1 MQCSRTNINFHKTKG
16 ILFPKQMMIATV
28 IDKKQDQHTGIFI
41 INRLFLRRDELVLSL
56 TRFSRNLSDSDFNLI
71 RSQ

>member
-1 MQCSRTNINFHKTKG
+1 
-16 ILFPKQMMIATV
+16 MMIATV
-28 IDKKQDQHTGIFI
+28 IDEKQGQHIDIFI